1 MKSKYVGFLQHYY
14 VAFVVTA
21 IIFVLTLIFGGF
33 SSLLPLIALA
43 VIEVTFS
50 FENAVINSQVLGGMN
65 KFWRTVFLTVGIAV
79 AVFGVRLILPLVLV
93 SSSSG
98 TTLSHVLDLALNQP
112 DLYAEKLH
120 AAYPV
125 IAAFG
130 GVFLLMIGLR
140 FFGEKRDVM
149 WLDKVEAPLAVY
161 NQPWSVSIAGALIA
175 TGFIYFLM
183 APGDKRVAIAAIA
196 GALTFMAIKVIS
208 ALLLRRKLQAG
219 LQHAEVH
226 GWAAF
231 MQFMYLELLD
241 ASFSFDGVIA
251 AFAITKDVL
260 LIAAGLGIGA
270 LYVRSI
276 TIHLLK
282 RQTLTHY
289 RYLIH
294 GAHYAI
300 TALAIML
307 IASMRIHI
315 PEVITGMFGL
325 IIIGLSFESSRR
337 HKSSTSEHAA

>member
-1 MKSKYVGFLQHYY
+1 MKNKYVDFLQHYY
-14 VAFVVTA
+14 VALVITA
-21 IIFVLTLIFGGF
+21 LIFVLTLFLGGF

-50 FENAVINSQVLGGMN
+50 FENAVINSQVLSGMN
-65 KFWRTVFLTVGIAV
+65 KFWRTVFLTVGIAI
-79 AVFGVRLILPLVLV
+79 AVFGVRLILPLFLV
-93 SSSSG
+93 SSSTGSSLG
-98 TTLSHVLDLALNQP
+98 HVLDLALNQP
-112 DLYAEKLH
+112 ELYSEELH
-120 AAYPV
+120 SAYPV

-140 FFGEKRDVM
+140 FFGEKREVM
-149 WLDKVEAPLAVY
+149 WLDQIEAPLAVY
-161 NQPWSVSIAGALIA
+161 NQPWWVSITGATIA

-183 APGDKRVAIAAIA
+183 APGDERVALAAIA
-196 GALTFMAIKVIS
+196 GAVTFMVIKVIS

-219 LQHAEVH
+219 LSHHEAH

-300 TALAIML
+300 TSLAIML
-307 IASMRIHI
+307 IASMRLHI
-315 PEVITGMFGL
+315 PEVITGLMGL
-325 IIIGLSFESSRR
+325 VIIGLSFESSRR
-337 HKSSTSEHAA
+337 HNSSKEHAA

>member
-1 MKSKYVGFLQHYY
+1 MRGKYSGFLRHYY
-14 VAFVVTA
+14 VAFAVSGIIFLATA
-21 IIFVLTLIFGGF
+21 ILGGV

-50 FENAVINSQVLGGMN
+50 FENAVINSQVLSGMN
-65 KFWRTVFLTVGIAV
+65 KFWRTVFLTVGIAI

-93 SSSSG
+93 SSSTGS
-98 TTLSHVLDLALNQP
+98 TLAHVLDLALNQP
-112 DLYAEKLH
+112 DLYAEELH
-120 AAYPV
+120 DAYPV

-140 FFGEKRDVM
+140 FFGEKREVM
-149 WLDKVEAPLAVY
+149 WLDRVEAPLAVY
-161 NQPWSVSIAGALIA
+161 NQPWWVSISGASIA
-175 TGFIYFLM
+175 TLIIYFVM
-183 APGDKRVAIAAIA
+183 APGDKRVAAAAIA
-196 GALTFMAIKVIS
+196 GALTFMVIKVIS
-208 ALLLRRKLQAG
+208 SLLLRRKLKAG
-219 LQHAEVH
+219 HNSLEAH

-276 TIHLLK
+276 TVHLLK

-300 TALAIML
+300 TSLAIML
-307 IASMRIHI
+307 IASMRFHI
-315 PEVITGMFGL
+315 PEVITGLMGL

-337 HKSSTSEHAA
+337 HNAHRRHAA